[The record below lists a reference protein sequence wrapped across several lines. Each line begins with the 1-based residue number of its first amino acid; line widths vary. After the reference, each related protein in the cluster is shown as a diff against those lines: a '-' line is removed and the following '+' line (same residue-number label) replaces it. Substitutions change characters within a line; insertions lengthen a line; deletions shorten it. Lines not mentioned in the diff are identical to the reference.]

1 MVYTYDIIIMIKLF
15 SQPSTQDSAEVLLD
29 VLPSKGSKALGH
41 FIEIL
46 KEDYEWLAEDL
57 EDAINNQEDVLD
69 SSSTSDNV
77 KNVS

>member
-1 MVYTYDIIIMIKLF
+1 M
-15 SQPSTQDSAEVLLD
+15 
-29 VLPSKGSKALGH
+29 LPSKGSKALGH

-77 KNVS
+77 KNVSRDLPKKQKLNFFYSTIYLNNRQRML

>member
-1 MVYTYDIIIMIKLF
+1 M
-15 SQPSTQDSAEVLLD
+15 
-29 VLPSKGSKALGH
+29 LPSKGSKALGH

-77 KNVS
+77 KNVSRDLPKKQKLNFFYFTIYLNNRQRML